1 MEFQRI
7 GKNTVQCHMSVEEM
21 QEYGFAIEDFFTDQ
35 EKSREF
41 LEQLVERAEEEVG
54 YEVESGMV
62 SMQLMKMP
70 DESLVITFSDRSE
83 EGIQGM
89 MEQLHNLTEMIGEDG
104 ELTPEDMEN
113 LDAVKK
119 EIAAAREKAG
129 DMMDI
134 IPDAGQEKANKK
146 GASKDTIKEGY
157 AKHAQEMEKKYI
169 EKQKKEKRG
178 LYRIYCPERIKER
191 FFHRASF
198 GYCFWAGLSGTQTDR
213 KRDSLSDI
221 GNFTDRLYG
230 ADRILQFK

>member
-134 IPDAGQEKANKK
+134 STRCRTRK
-146 GASKDTIKEGY
+146 GE
-157 AKHAQEMEKKYI
+157 
-169 EKQKKEKRG
+169 
-178 LYRIYCPERIKER
+178 
-191 FFHRASF
+191 
-198 GYCFWAGLSGTQTDR
+198 
-213 KRDSLSDI
+213 
-221 GNFTDRLYG
+221 
-230 ADRILQFK
+230 

>member
-21 QEYGFAIEDFFTDQ
+21 QEYGYAIEDYFTDQ

-134 IPDAGQEKANKK
+134 IPDAGQE
-146 GASKDTIKEGY
+146 
-157 AKHAQEMEKKYI
+157 
-169 EKQKKEKRG
+169 
-178 LYRIYCPERIKER
+178 
-191 FFHRASF
+191 
-198 GYCFWAGLSGTQTDR
+198 
-213 KRDSLSDI
+213 
-221 GNFTDRLYG
+221 
-230 ADRILQFK
+230 

>member
-146 GASKDTIKEGY
+146 GASKDTTKEGY
-157 AKHAQEMEKKYI
+157 ACL
-169 EKQKKEKRG
+169 
-178 LYRIYCPERIKER
+178 LYTSRCV
-191 FFHRASF
+191 
-198 GYCFWAGLSGTQTDR
+198 
-213 KRDSLSDI
+213 
-221 GNFTDRLYG
+221 
-230 ADRILQFK
+230 